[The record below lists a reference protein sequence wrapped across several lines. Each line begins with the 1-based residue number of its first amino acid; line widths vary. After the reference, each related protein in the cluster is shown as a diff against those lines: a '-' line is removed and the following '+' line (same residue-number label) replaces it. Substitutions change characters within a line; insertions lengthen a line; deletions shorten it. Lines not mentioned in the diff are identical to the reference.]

1 MAKKQVLPGPKNH
14 CFGCGKQ
21 NKQSMRLKFTY
32 DESTRQVASR
42 FRLSRRYSGP
52 PGYCHGGIIAT
63 ILDEAMAKLNKPNRV
78 TAVTA
83 QMTVDYLKP
92 VPLNKPLRTEA
103 HETRTNGRRRFRTA
117 VILNEEGVVLARG
130 RGVFVTIDPHKMLGR
145 SV

>member
-63 ILDEAMAKLNKPNRV
+63 ILDEAMAKLNKPNQV

>member
-14 CFGCGKQ
+14 CFGCGRQ

-32 DESTRQVASR
+32 DDSSRQVASR

-63 ILDEAMAKLNKPNRV
+63 ILDEAMAKLNKPNQV